1 MSMLTHRHTLSVT
14 SKPTESMVVE
24 KPKVV
29 TDEKPKNVFTSN
41 KTKK

>member
-14 SKPTESMVVE
+14 SKPTESTVAE

-29 TDEKPKNVFTSN
+29 TDEKPKKISGIFN
-41 KTKK
+41 